1 MEVLS
6 GMAFDE
12 YLKEKLFGP
21 LGMVAAEFR
30 CPLKM
35 FSCRIGH
42 AFVLLRPGARV
53 RCVVGKRQAEV
64 RSKIFLTQRWV
75 IESVLEYPKAGC
87 REGCS
92 NALFSAAP
100 VEIGIT
106 PPRRPKPTLL

>member
-1 MEVLS
+1 LRYQPGTKLLCSLRANIAGRLVEVLS

-42 AFVLLRPGARV
+42 AFVLLR
-53 RCVVGKRQAEV
+53 
-64 RSKIFLTQRWV
+64 
-75 IESVLEYPKAGC
+75 
-87 REGCS
+87 
-92 NALFSAAP
+92 
-100 VEIGIT
+100 
-106 PPRRPKPTLL
+106 